1 MNRCS
6 HVIAKMRVYAFVYYF
21 TWAMIITL
29 YTLWLS
35 EVIGLNSITIGTVFA
50 VNGICAVILKPL
62 YGYILD
68 KIGMSKNLL
77 YFIGLM
83 TTMVAPFFIFVY
95 KPLLLSYTLAGIIA
109 GAIFLALGWYAGV
122 AANESYMDR
131 LSRLY
136 GTEFGRIRM
145 MGSIGSTA
153 GASVS
158 GLLFNISPNINL
170 TISSIGAV
178 IMLLVLLSVKV
189 DEQLLTGNEV
199 VPKERI
205 KSKDVFILLS
215 TKKFWMFALY
225 IAGVVWMMF
234 VAEQQFPRFF
244 VTFFETKAQ
253 GNEWYGYM
261 MTVKNGL
268 EFITML
274 AAPVIVNRIGA
285 KNGLI
290 LCGTIIGARL
300 MLCGMV
306 QNHIAISAL
315 KTFYGVEMALLL
327 VSAFKYIAEHF
338 DKKVNATMY
347 LLGYQTM
354 IYIGST
360 LISAPV
366 GHFYDKY
373 GFEQTYFYMGI
384 WALMFTVIS
393 YFTLSKCKSYIKN
406 ENKSYADAKV

>member
-1 MNRCS
+1 MNRS
-6 HVIAKMRVYAFVYYF
+6 THVIAKMRVYAFLYYF
-21 TWAMIITL
+21 TWAEIITL

-35 EVIGLNSITIGTVFA
+35 EVIGLDSVTIGTVFA
-50 VNGICAVILKPL
+50 VNGICAVIFKPL
-62 YGYILD
+62 YGYTLD

-77 YFIGLM
+77 YFIGLV
-83 TTMVAPFFIFVY
+83 TTMVAPFFIYVY
-95 KPLLLSYTLAGIIA
+95 KPLLLSYTLVGIIA
-109 GAIFLALGWYAGV
+109 GSIFLALGWYAGV

-153 GASVS
+153 GASIS
-158 GLLFNISPNINL
+158 GILFNISPNINL
-170 TISSIGAV
+170 VISSVGAV
-178 IMLLVLLSVKV
+178 IMLLVLLSVRI
-189 DEQLLTGNEV
+189 DEKLLSENSV
-199 VPKERI
+199 IAKERI
-205 KSKDVFILLS
+205 KSTDVVALLR
-215 TKKFWMFALY
+215 TQKFWMFALY

-244 VTFFETKAQ
+244 VTFFKTKAE

-268 EFITML
+268 EFLTML
-274 AAPVIVNRIGA
+274 AAPIVVNRIGA
-285 KNGLI
+285 KNGLLLCGAIIGVRLI
-290 LCGTIIGARL
+290 LCG
-300 MLCGMV
+300 V
-306 QNHIAISAL
+306 VHNHIAISAL
-315 KTFYGVEMALLL
+315 KTFYGLEMALLL

-338 DKKVNATMY
+338 NKKVNATMY

-360 LISAPV
+360 LVSAPA

-373 GFEQTYFYMGI
+373 GFEQTYLYMGI
-384 WALMFTVIS
+384 WALTFTVIS
-393 YFTLSKCKSYIKN
+393 YFTLSKCRSGIKK
-406 ENKSYADAKV
+406 ESDVLTDVKA

>member
-1 MNRCS
+1 MNRS
-6 HVIAKMRVYAFVYYF
+6 AHVIAKMRVYAFLYYF
-21 TWAMIITL
+21 TWAVTFVL

-35 EVIGLNSITIGTVFA
+35 EVIGLDSVTIGTVFA
-50 VNGICAVILKPL
+50 VNGILAVIFKPV

-77 YFIGLM
+77 YFIGLI
-83 TTMVAPFFIFVY
+83 TTMMAPFFIFIY

-109 GAIFLALGWYAGV
+109 GSIFLGLGWYAGV

-131 LSRLY
+131 LSRVY
-136 GTEFGRIRM
+136 NTEFGRIRM

-170 TISSIGAV
+170 VVSSVGAV
-178 IMLLVLLSVKV
+178 IMLLVLLSVKIDEKLLV
-189 DEQLLTGNEV
+189 DNIV
-199 VPKERI
+199 VSKDKI
-205 KSKDVFILLS
+205 KSKDVLELLGN
-215 TKKFWMFALY
+215 KKFWMFALY

-244 VTFFETKAQ
+244 VTFFDSKAE
-253 GNEWYGYM
+253 GNKWYGYM

-268 EFITML
+268 EFLTML
-274 AAPVIVNRIGA
+274 VAPMIVNRIGA
-285 KNGLI
+285 KNALL
-290 LCGTIIGARL
+290 LCGAIIGVRL

-306 QNHIAISAL
+306 QNHIAISVL
-315 KTFYGVEMALLL
+315 KTFYGLEMALLL
-327 VSAFKYIAEHF
+327 ISAFKYIAEHF
-338 DKKVNATMY
+338 NKKVNATMY

-360 LISAPV
+360 LISAPA
-366 GHFYDKY
+366 GHFYDIY
-373 GFEQTYFYMGI
+373 GFEQTYFYMGM
-384 WALMFTVIS
+384 WALTFTLIS
-393 YFTLSKCKSYIKN
+393 YFTLSKCRSGIKK
-406 ENKSYADAKV
+406 ESDTYTDVKA